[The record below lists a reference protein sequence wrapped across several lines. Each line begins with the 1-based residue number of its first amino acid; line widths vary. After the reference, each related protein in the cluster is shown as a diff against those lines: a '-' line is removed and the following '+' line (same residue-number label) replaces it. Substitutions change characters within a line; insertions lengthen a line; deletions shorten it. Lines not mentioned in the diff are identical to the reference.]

1 MFWIITGLVGIY
13 HPLWRYE
20 ETHSCVQSIEY
31 QYTLAAW
38 YIAVPYKTTMNT
50 QRKKETY
57 NFVQN
62 MNPQAT
68 PHNIPSRASYGV
80 SFVSSW
86 ERRGIKS
93 ALCNE
98 INLALSFHITN
109 REIKNVWKSTWC
121 SNRCYITN
129 YFNEIRKSKLSCRI
143 WFDILITINVIRL
156 PN

>member
-1 MFWIITGLVGIY
+1 MLWIITSLVGIH

-38 YIAVPYKTTMNT
+38 YIAVPYKTTLNT

-68 PHNIPSRASYGV
+68 QHNIPSRASYEV

-86 ERRGIKS
+86 ERGVLKVHCVMNFTLPYHFISLTVKYPQIKMFQPV
-93 ALCNE
+93 LH
-98 INLALSFHITN
+98 L
-109 REIKNVWKSTWC
+109 
-121 SNRCYITN
+121 
-129 YFNEIRKSKLSCRI
+129 KLLQ
-143 WFDILITINVIRL
+143 WN
-156 PN
+156 